1 MADRLDIDFVR
12 AQFPQLA
19 DGWGYFDNAG
29 GTLVPKQFIARMTD
43 YLTTSRVQPNGTYGP
58 SAKATERLTEAKRAM
73 AALINA
79 TPEEIVLGH
88 STTNNVFV
96 LANAFRSRLKPGD
109 EVIVT
114 NLDHE
119 SNNGAWRRLADMGVV
134 IKEWRMRPET
144 ADLELDDLKALLTD
158 KTKLVCAT
166 NCSNV
171 TGSENDA
178 AAIAKLAHGA
188 GALVCIDGVAHA
200 PHRRIDVRATNVDF
214 YLCSLYKIFG
224 PHHGLMYVKRE
235 HMLSLKGQN
244 HFFIAEDNLPLKMN
258 VGGYDYETVA
268 SATGIADY
276 FQALHAHHFPGANRP
291 FGEQLD
297 RVYDLMARHE
307 EAVSKPLAD
316 FLSTHKRVK
325 LVGRKSA
332 DRALRAPTF
341 SFVVEG
347 KNSGDVTKALDAQK
361 LGLRHGTFYAHRAV
375 DSLGYLPRGGVVR
388 ASLVHYNSAE
398 DIRRLVDALDRVV

>member
-1 MADRLDIDFVR
+1 MTDRLDIDFVR
-12 AQFPQLA
+12 AQFPQLS

-29 GTLVPKQFIARMTD
+29 GTLAPRHLIARMTD
-43 YLTTSRVQPNGTYGP
+43 YLSSSRVQPNGTYGP

-73 AALINA
+73 AALVNA

-88 STTNNVFV
+88 STTANVYV

-119 SNNGAWRRLADMGVV
+119 ANNGAWRRLAEVGAV
-134 IKEWRMRPET
+134 IKEWRVRPET
-144 ADLELDDLKALLTD
+144 ADLELDDLKALLTE
-158 KTKLVCAT
+158 KTRLVCAT
-166 NCSNV
+166 NCSNI

-178 AAIAKLAHGA
+178 AAIARLAHAA

-200 PHRRIDVRATNVDF
+200 PHRRVDVKATGVDF

-224 PHHGLMYVKRE
+224 PHHGLMYAKRE

-244 HFFIAEDNLPLKMN
+244 HFFIAEDNIPLKLN

-307 EAVSKPLAD
+307 ETVSKPLVD
-316 FLSTHKRVK
+316 FLGGHKRVH
-325 LVGRKSA
+325 LVGRESA
-332 DRALRAPTF
+332 ERNMRAPTF
-341 SFVVEG
+341 AFVVEG
-347 KNSGDVTKALDAQK
+347 KNSDEVTRALDAHK
-361 LGLRHGTFYAHRAV
+361 LGLRHGTFYAHRAIET
-375 DSLGYLPRGGVVR
+375 LGYLPRGGVVR

-398 DIRRLVDALDRVV
+398 DVARLVQALDKIV